1 MAKSDARFE
10 YQARL
15 SRTDHDLSQK
25 FGFTTAPGILSPIF
39 ADIATPG
46 DSYYIK
52 HDLSFLRTAPLIA
65 PSMID
70 VKVHFE
76 SFFVPMQMIY
86 QPFENSMFSLT
97 EILSSNYKVAD
108 FQNQNLPL
116 LRPDDVWSFYGAG
129 SGNIEPKIRLDAFRL
144 FDLLDLPTLGF
155 PGKVDFTYQFGNF
168 FPWQL
173 CAYQC
178 IYQHYYRLDDKE
190 QFDHDAFNLDKYYSL
205 EDFVSQSSVNLEKF
219 IKLHYRPW
227 KFDYFTSS
235 YMSPIVSSANT
246 QSLLPVGRYTD
257 LVSFPASTSN
267 IIGRT
272 SPITRAGVVSDNN
285 EEIVAYTSRFSTS
298 SDSTNQ
304 AQVSTAMIRQMFANE
319 KLAMITG
326 RTKKNYDSQVLAH
339 YGVPVPHDVKHDIS
353 FIGHDEYELKVGEV
367 TSLASTDLSPLGDLA
382 GKGWAFGEA
391 KKTHK
396 FTAPCHGVIMT
407 IFSVEP
413 MIRYEGTSQRINFV
427 SSALDI
433 PIPEYDRLGNQP
445 MFYREFDNH
454 DTPGDILR
462 DVSGIW
468 KERYYYSKR
477 RYDRVSQAFTQKPVQ
492 GFTRDLTN
500 NYAAY
505 FVHDTPFTIHPASPV
520 SYQYSENAY
529 YINPSCLDALML
541 VSYSDSWLDGGTQQA
556 PTEDYDT
563 YPYLAFAR
571 DPFIVDSN
579 IQVKKV
585 SWMSKDGEPI
595 YPY

>member
-52 HDLSFLRTAPLIA
+52 HDLGFLRTAPLIA

-97 EILSSNYKVAD
+97 EILSSNYTVAD
-108 FQNQNLPL
+108 FKNQNLPL
-116 LRPDDVWSFYGAG
+116 FRPDDVWLNFGAG
-129 SGNIEPKIRLDAFRL
+129 SGNVEPKVRLDAFRL
-144 FDLLDLPTLGF
+144 FDLLDLPTLGI
-155 PGKVDFTYQFGNF
+155 PGKDDFTYEFGNF

-190 QFDHDAFNLDKYYSL
+190 QFDHDAFNVDKYYSL
-205 EDFVSQSSVNLEKF
+205 EDYVSEIPDNLKKF
-219 IKLHYRPW
+219 IKLRYRPW

-235 YMSPIVSSANT
+235 YMSPIVSGANT
-246 QSLLPVGRYTD
+246 QNVMPRGQYSSLNDNVFYGRN
-257 LVSFPASTSN
+257 SA
-267 IIGRT
+267 T
-272 SPITRAGVVSDNN
+272 SPTENNSEKTSYSAAFNIPSGSSLSAG
-285 EEIVAYTSRFSTS
+285 
-298 SDSTNQ
+298 Q
-304 AQVSTAMIRQMFANE
+304 AMAVINTAAIRQMFANE

-339 YGVPVPHDVKHDIS
+339 YGVSVPHDVKHDIS

-391 KKTHK
+391 KKQHK
-396 FTAPCHGVIMT
+396 FTAPCHGVVMT

-413 MIRYEGTSQRINFV
+413 MIRYEGTAQRINFV
-427 SSALDI
+427 STALDI
-433 PIPEYDRLGNQP
+433 PVPEYDRLGNQP

-462 DVSGIW
+462 QNAGIW
-468 KERYYYSKR
+468 KERYYCNKR

-505 FVHDTPFTIHPASPV
+505 FVHDTPFTIHPTSPV

-541 VSYSDSWLDGGTQQA
+541 VSYSDSWLDGGTEQS

-579 IQVKKV
+579 LQVKKV